1 MGSIKQEEL
10 LERIAVALEGIDRS
24 LANVDQ
30 SLELMSDILSDSQV
44 KNPYGSAIAVTGPI
58 NMGIV

>member
-10 LERIAVALEGIDRS
+10 LERIASALERIDRS
-24 LANVDQ
+24 LVNIDQ

-44 KNPYGSAIAVTGPI
+44 KNPYNSSIAVTGAI
-58 NMGIV
+58 NVIE

>member
-1 MGSIKQEEL
+1 MGSVKQEEP

-24 LANVDQ
+24 LENVDQ

-44 KNPYGSAIAVTGPI
+44 KNPYGSSIAVTGAI
-58 NMGIV
+58 NVIE